1 MLWRCD
7 AEGGAGVM
15 ELGSSAVTEAAL
27 ELIVK
32 VGFGTGSAVQLG
44 VGMTVGVVM
53 RCGWTH

>member
-1 MLWRCD
+1 
-7 AEGGAGVM
+7 M

-32 VGFGTGSAVQLG
+32 AGFGTGSAVQLG
-44 VGMTVGVVM
+44 VGMTMGVVM